1 MSNWKKANMYLGRA
15 AAGTATILET
25 YTTHG
30 ASGDV
35 LQLSTPCSAESSA
48 CSIITVMRA
57 STHHSL
63 LSQEVI
69 VIVGII
75 ALCLV
80 GVQGLPEHMW
90 LQPYNDHHHHHYTLA
105 NEAAGPA

>member
-1 MSNWKKANMYLGRA
+1 MKAGAYLGRA

-35 LQLSTPCSAESSA
+35 LQLSTPRSAEFSA
-48 CSIITVMRA
+48 CNIFSVMRA
-57 STHHSL
+57 STHHLL

-69 VIVGII
+69 IIVGII

-80 GVQGLPEHMW
+80 ELQGLCR
-90 LQPYNDHHHHHYTLA
+90 YVDHSR
-105 NEAAGPA
+105 

>member
-1 MSNWKKANMYLGRA
+1 MKANAYLGRA

-48 CSIITVMRA
+48 CSNVSVMRA

-69 VIVGII
+69 IIIVII
-75 ALCLV
+75 ARCLV
-80 GVQGLPEHMW
+80 GLQGLPEYSW
-90 LQPYNDHHHHHYTLA
+90 LQTYHHHHHFLLFSR
-105 NEAAGPA
+105 AAGPV